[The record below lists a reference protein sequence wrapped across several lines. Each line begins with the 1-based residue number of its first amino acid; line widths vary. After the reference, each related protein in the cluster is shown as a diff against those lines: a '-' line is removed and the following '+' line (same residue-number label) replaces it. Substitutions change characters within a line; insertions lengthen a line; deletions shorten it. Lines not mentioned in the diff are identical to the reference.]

1 MNNKQNKNCVIYCRI
16 SSAKGAQEGEGL
28 DTQERICRDC
38 AERKD
43 YTIVPHGKVFRE
55 TFSGRKDTRPVLEEI
70 FDYIENNPGKVQYF
84 VFRMIDRF
92 TRGGGLSYEGI
103 KKKLAGYGVEMIDT
117 TGIIQPSKNTL
128 DYMGFEYD
136 WSRTSPSG
144 ISELVMADN
153 AKTEVTTILTR
164 MIGQEIALT
173 QKGFKVRGSIDGY
186 LNKRVYV
193 DSKKR
198 MIQVPD
204 PERAKYFIEM
214 FKLRALGMLDDK
226 QIVDRINAM
235 GYRSRIQ
242 NKWDRAHERIIG
254 HGGGQKLTV
263 KRLQTTI
270 KRPIY
275 CGIMCEK
282 WTRWLPIKAQYEGLV
297 TIDTFNQAN
306 RGSVFIKSE
315 ASGMSILYDY
325 YPERLVVKRMRD
337 NPLFPYKSFVLCPT
351 CNKPFLG
358 SCPVGKGGQ
367 GFPTYHC
374 SRKHKYFGVPKKD
387 FEDNFKK
394 LINSLQF
401 KPETLNSMEASFLNK
416 FHERKGEI
424 IQSSIDVHRN
434 ITDLKIEQ
442 KAKSDAFV
450 ATTSSVLRA
459 NLEKDIEE
467 LEERIKSA
475 NGESK
480 KIDIT
485 EDDITSFKT
494 YGKYFME
501 HLPELLLNTDNPR
514 QQQSLLSLVFES
526 FPTYTE
532 LVNGTPKLAW
542 VFKLS
547 LSNISLESLQVTLRG
562 VEPRLQP

>member
-1 MNNKQNKNCVIYCRI
+1 MNNNQNKNCIIYCRI

-28 DTQERICRDC
+28 DTQEKICRTC
-38 AERKD
+38 AESRG
-43 YTIVPHGKVFRE
+43 YTVVPHGKVFRE

-70 FDYIENNPGKVQYF
+70 FDYIEKNPGKVQYF

-92 TRGGGLSYEGI
+92 TRGGGFSYEGI
-103 KKKLAGYGVEMIDT
+103 KKKLASYGVEMIDT

-128 DYMGFEYD
+128 DYLGFEYD
-136 WSRTSPSG
+136 WSKTSPSG
-144 ISELVMADN
+144 ITELVMADN
-153 AKTEVTTILTR
+153 AKSEVTTILTR
-164 MIGQEIALT
+164 MIAQEIELT
-173 QKGFKVRGSIDGY
+173 QKGFKVRGAVDGY
-186 LNKRVYV
+186 LNSRIYV

-198 MIQVPD
+198 MIQIPD

-214 FKLRALGMLDDK
+214 FRLRATGTLTDK
-226 QIVDRINAM
+226 EIVDRINAM

-242 NKWDRAHERIIG
+242 NKWDRAHEKIIG
-254 HGGGQKLTV
+254 HGGGQQLTV
-263 KRLQTTI
+263 KRLQATI
-270 KRPIY
+270 QRPIY

-282 WTRWLPIKAQYEGLV
+282 WTRWQPIKAYYDGLV
-297 TIDTFNQAN
+297 SIDMFNQAN
-306 RGSVFIKSE
+306 RGSVFIKKEGSD
-315 ASGMSILYDY
+315 MTILYDY

-337 NPLFPYKSFVLCPT
+337 NPMFPYKNFVLCPT
-351 CNKPFLG
+351 CSKPFLG
-358 SCPVGKGGQ
+358 SCPVGKGGE

-374 SRKHKYFGVPKKD
+374 SRKHKYFGVPKKKL
-387 FEDNFKK
+387 EDSFKS
-394 LINSLQF
+394 LINGLLF
-401 KPETLNSMEASFLNK
+401 KPEALNSMEASFLNK

-434 ITDLKIEQ
+434 IADLKIEQ

-450 ATTSSVLRA
+450 ATTSQVLRTS
-459 NLEKDIEE
+459 LEKQIEE

-475 NGESK
+475 NGESQ

-485 EDDITSFKT
+485 ENDITSFKS

-501 HLPELLLNTDNPR
+501 HLPELLLNTYNPR
-514 QQQSLLSLVFES
+514 QQQSLLSLVFED

-547 LSNISLESLQVTLRG
+547 STSTSLESLRVTLRG
-562 VEPRLQP
+562 VEPRFQP